1 MEAMKINKL
10 EIENVKR
17 VKAVKLEPTQNGLTI
32 IGGNNRQGKT
42 SVLDSIAWALG
53 GDRYRPS
60 EAQRHESV
68 IPPTLHIVM
77 NNGLVVER
85 KGKNSDLKVTD
96 PTGKKGGQQLLNEF
110 VEQLAIDLPK
120 FLESSSQEKAK
131 TLLRIIGV
139 GDKLAELEKKEK
151 ELYNQRLTIGQ
162 IADQKKK
169 YAKEQPYYPDA
180 PKDIVSPTELIRQQ
194 QDILA
199 KNGENQR
206 KRDKADRYRQ
216 SVALISREVES
227 LQDQLAKKKQELE
240 EAQLSLNTAT
250 MEAQDLKDQSTAELE
265 QSISNIEEINRKVRA
280 NLDKDKAEE
289 DALTYKNQYDSL
301 TAQISQVRQDKTAL
315 LESAELPLPGRSVA
329 DGELVYNGQKWDN
342 MSGSDRLKVATAIVR
357 KLNPKCGFVL
367 LDKLEQM
374 DLQTLREFGAWL
386 EQEGLQAIATRVST
400 GEECSIII
408 SDGYVEGQEHPVM
421 EDKKTE
427 WKAGEF

>member
-169 YAKEQPYYPDA
+169 YAKEQPY
-180 PKDIVSPTELIRQQ
+180 
-194 QDILA
+194 
-199 KNGENQR
+199 
-206 KRDKADRYRQ
+206 
-216 SVALISREVES
+216 
-227 LQDQLAKKKQELE
+227 
-240 EAQLSLNTAT
+240 
-250 MEAQDLKDQSTAELE
+250 
-265 QSISNIEEINRKVRA
+265 
-280 NLDKDKAEE
+280 
-289 DALTYKNQYDSL
+289 
-301 TAQISQVRQDKTAL
+301 
-315 LESAELPLPGRSVA
+315 
-329 DGELVYNGQKWDN
+329 
-342 MSGSDRLKVATAIVR
+342 
-357 KLNPKCGFVL
+357 
-367 LDKLEQM
+367 
-374 DLQTLREFGAWL
+374 
-386 EQEGLQAIATRVST
+386 
-400 GEECSIII
+400 
-408 SDGYVEGQEHPVM
+408 
-421 EDKKTE
+421 
-427 WKAGEF
+427 